1 MNRKSFVALALAGA
15 SAGLVATA
23 LPANAVDTIVTFT
36 TSGGALTITA
46 AATATLTGGTTTPGG
61 SVNGPL
67 GTVTVNDSRGTAS
80 GWLASVYSTTGFT
93 GTGSVAITNAG
104 VTYTPGATTAT
115 TAPGTPVITAGT
127 PGSPGATAQAPLTAY
142 TYANTT
148 AGGNT
153 VSWNPT
159 LAVAIPLTA
168 TANTLYTGTISHQ
181 VA

>member
-1 MNRKSFVALALAGA
+1 MNRRGIAALALAGA
-15 SAGLVATA
+15 TAGVAFTA
-23 LPANAVDTIVTFT
+23 LPANAADTTVTFT
-36 TSGGALTITA
+36 TTGGALTITA
-46 AATATLTGGTTTPGG
+46 AATATLTGGSTAPGG
-61 SVNGPL
+61 TVNGPL
-67 GTVTVNDSRGTAS
+67 GTVTVNDARGTAA

-93 GTGSVAITNAG
+93 GPGSVAITNAG

-115 TAPGTPVITAGT
+115 SAPGTPVVTAGT
-127 PGSPGATAQAPLTAY
+127 AGSPGASAVAALTAY

-153 VSWNPT
+153 ISWNPT

-168 TANTLYTGTISHQ
+168 VAGTLYTGTISHQ